1 MDIVLED
8 GVSAPE
14 AAQAAQA
21 ALDQDHAPPPQ
32 ASSEVVGAA
41 GAPYGL
47 EENEAGACLS
57 TSPAATHNDP
67 AAVFLSWPSDGGL
80 HFFEQGVYMHAYMHH
95 QSSLHQWLASCLKH
109 GNDI

>member
-21 ALDQDHAPPPQ
+21 ALDQDNAPPPP

-67 AAVFLSWPSDGGL
+67 AAVFFTWPFDGGL
-80 HFFEQGVYMHAYMHH
+80 HLFEQGVYMHARVYAPSVVSPPM
-95 QSSLHQWLASCLKH
+95 AC
-109 GNDI
+109 